1 MTIGTV
7 RLLTHEGADRSAWLN
22 AWEAA
27 GREPFAHPDFVA
39 IFAGSRDTPHVALV
53 DTAHGTVLIPL
64 VVRRIPEE
72 LAAGPTQLADASSPY
87 GYGGP
92 YGSPPE
98 ALAEAWGVLA
108 QNMKSLGLVSLFGR
122 LALDA
127 AAPAQVPGRVSVRSS
142 ADNVVVGLHRSEE
155 EQWTHYEHKVRKN
168 VKKALR
174 AGLTMRVAESFTD
187 IDEFS
192 ALYAATMERRGA
204 AAWYRFDREFFA
216 NLTDRLPGSYVA
228 AEVRDAEGVL
238 VSAELVL
245 ASDAYLYSFLGGTL
259 PQAFPHAPN
268 DLLKHEV
275 INYGRRTG
283 RVGYVLG
290 GGYAA
295 NDGIFKYKRSF
306 DVDGVV
312 PFQRVEI
319 IGDPAAYVRL
329 VEQRASSMV
338 AAGDNPEADPGFF
351 PAYRAPAVPKEP
363 SVEAA
368 KA

>member
-7 RLLTHEGADRSAWLN
+7 RLLGHDGTDRSAWLD
-22 AWEAA
+22 AWQGS

-39 IFAGSRDTPHVALV
+39 IFAGPHDTPHAALV
-53 DTAHGTVLIPL
+53 DTAHGPVLLPM

-72 LAAGPTQLADASSPY
+72 LAQGASILADASSPY

-92 YGSPPE
+92 YGSSRE
-98 ALAEAWGVLA
+98 ARAEAWGVLA
-108 QNMKSLGLVSLFGR
+108 QNMQSLGLVSFFGR
-122 LALDA
+122 LALE
-127 AAPAQVPGRVSVRSS
+127 APAPAEVPGSVTVRSS
-142 ADNVVVGLHRSEE
+142 ADNVVVGLHRSEDD
-155 EQWTHYEHKVRKN
+155 QWAHYEHKVRKN

-192 ALYAATMERRGA
+192 ALYSATMERRGA

-275 INYGRRTG
+275 INYGRHTG

-290 GGYAA
+290 GGYTA

-306 DVDGVV
+306 DVDGVF
-312 PFQRVEI
+312 PFSRVEI
-319 IGDPAAYVRL
+319 VGDPAAYGRL
-329 VEQRASSMV
+329 VEQRAAALV
-338 AAGDNPEADPGFF
+338 AAGNDPWGDPGFF
-351 PAYRAPAVPKEP
+351 PAYRAPSAPKEP
-363 SVEAA
+363 TVEAA